1 MEQRKKLLQR
11 IATAIANKVNSATL
25 RVAIDG
31 VDGAGKSTF
40 ADELWVMLCGEGVR
54 IIRASL
60 DGFHNPKIIRYRKGR
75 YSPEGFYHDSYDY
88 EALKRLLLDPL
99 APAGSGVYT
108 TAVFNHVMDRPVVV
122 SPREANRGDVLLF
135 DGIFLQRPELRGYW
149 DLSLYL
155 DIRSDTSVSR
165 LQQRDSGPCS
175 PDHPLNR
182 RYTDGQAFYRQR
194 CHPMEKAHIIVD
206 NNEVDR
212 PFIVKWD
219 DRSLD

>member
-1 MEQRKKLLQR
+1 MEQRKRLLQR
-11 IATAIANKVNSATL
+11 IATAIANKVNSTTL

-40 ADELWVMLCGEGVR
+40 ADELWVMLCGEGIR

-175 PDHPLNR
+175 PAHPLNR

>member
-1 MEQRKKLLQR
+1 MEQRKRLLQR

-122 SPREANRGDVLLF
+122 SPREANRGMCFSLMVF
-135 DGIFLQRPELRGYW
+135 SCSGRSCAGIGTYPSIWISAVILPYPVY
-149 DLSLYL
+149 S
-155 DIRSDTSVSR
+155 
-165 LQQRDSGPCS
+165 SGIAAPV
-175 PDHPLNR
+175 PRITP
-182 RYTDGQAFYRQR
+182 
-194 CHPMEKAHIIVD
+194 
-206 NNEVDR
+206 
-212 PFIVKWD
+212 
-219 DRSLD
+219 

>member
-1 MEQRKKLLQR
+1 MEQRKRLLQR

-25 RVAIDG
+25 RVA
-31 VDGAGKSTF
+31 
-40 ADELWVMLCGEGVR
+40 
-54 IIRASL
+54 
-60 DGFHNPKIIRYRKGR
+60 
-75 YSPEGFYHDSYDY
+75 
-88 EALKRLLLDPL
+88 
-99 APAGSGVYT
+99 
-108 TAVFNHVMDRPVVV
+108 MDRPVVV
-122 SPREANRGDVLLF
+122 SPREATRGDVLLF
-135 DGIFLQRPELRGYW
+135 DGIFLQRPELSGYW

-182 RYTDGQAFYRQR
+182 RYTGGQAFYRQR

-206 NNEVDR
+206 NNEVAR

-219 DRSLD
+219 DRSPN